1 MDEETLVSNDNPIGF
16 DAEAGYQ
23 RFLLRIQKENPIR
36 RFRLRIVEW
45 HIPQIA
51 ASIAIFMLGVFSYR
65 YYNQSQFPEIA
76 YYETIVPLGAKSQIV
91 LTDGTKVW
99 LNAGS
104 RLRYPTNY
112 SVANR
117 DVFLEGEAFFEVT
130 PNKLLPFEVKTSML
144 NVKATGTAFNVKAY
158 PTDSIIETILVE
170 GTVEVS
176 RMQNK
181 AADELSVALQP
192 KQRLILLKNT
202 NEILLESKPVG
213 DITQASNPDLFQAS
227 LKHIPQVKQVPATTN
242 YMIAT
247 SWKDKRWLIEGEEL
261 GSLAV
266 KLERR
271 YNVKISFADNSLR
284 YFRFTGTL
292 EDDPIESVLKA
303 MAQVAPVEYEFTG
316 SEFVLSTNE
325 KFQKQYKKLWQKE

>member
-1 MDEETLVSNDNPIGF
+1 MNTDLNNPIGF
-16 DAEAGYQ
+16 DAEAGYR
-23 RFLLRIQKENPIR
+23 RFLSRIQNEKSYPVH
-36 RFRLRIVEW
+36 RFRRKIIRLY
-45 HIPQIA
+45 IPQVA
-51 ASIAIFMLGVFSYR
+51 AAVVIFMLGIFSYH
-65 YYNQSQFPEIA
+65 YYSQFQSPEVA

-91 LTDGTKVW
+91 LTDGTKIW

-104 RLRYPTNY
+104 RLRYPTTY
-112 SVANR
+112 SVSNR
-117 DVFLEGEAFFEVT
+117 NVFLEGEAFFEVAT
-130 PNKLLPFEVKTSML
+130 NKSLPFEVKTSML

-158 PTDSIIETILVE
+158 PGDSIIETILVE

-176 RMQNK
+176 RMQNN
-181 AADELSVALQP
+181 AGDEPAVSLQP
-192 KQRLILLKNT
+192 KQRLTLLKNT
-202 NEILLESKPVG
+202 NEILLESKPVNG
-213 DITQASNPDLFQAS
+213 MAQESKPDLQKEM
-227 LKHIPQVKQVPATTN
+227 LKHIPQAKEVPATTN